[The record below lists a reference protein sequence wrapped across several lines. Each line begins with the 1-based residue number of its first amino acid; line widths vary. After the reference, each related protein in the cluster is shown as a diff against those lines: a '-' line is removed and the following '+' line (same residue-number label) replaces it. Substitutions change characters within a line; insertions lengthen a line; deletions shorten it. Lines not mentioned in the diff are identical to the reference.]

1 MYRKVIRDY
10 IYHFKDAIK
19 RIHWSDWF
27 AFIYIG
33 MIATPTFSK
42 RTDMALSFYS
52 IWIPLMIALL
62 LSRMYGGIIPK
73 AFFLCPLSSTQRQK
87 YARAGII
94 IRTSLS
100 PILFTIFNS
109 IALICEAFPLY
120 MSAIRFL
127 VFIPTVTAYNIYCQP
142 LKSDTEVR
150 LRKFNLKGNFEF
162 WSREVLVTSVLTIFF
177 ICCIEYNERLW
188 EIVLIGILILIN
200 TVSCLKT
207 IITFYPQVINHIR
220 TVT

>member
-19 RIHWSDWF
+19 GIHWSDWF
-27 AFIYIG
+27 PFIYLG
-33 MIATPTFSK
+33 MIANLTLLKDTA
-42 RTDMALSFYS
+42 MALSFGS

-73 AFFLCPLSSTQRQK
+73 AFFLCPLSSTQRQS
-87 YARAGII
+87 YARVGII
-94 IRTSLS
+94 IRTGLSL
-100 PILFTIFNS
+100 ILFTIFNT
-109 IALICEAFPLY
+109 IALICEAFPPY

-142 LKSDTEVR
+142 LKSGTEVR
-150 LRKFNLKGNFEF
+150 FRKFNLKGNFEF
-162 WSREVLVTSVLTIFF
+162 WSREVLVTSILTTFF

-188 EIVLIGILILIN
+188 EIVGILILIN